1 MAMVYRGFIRVL
13 VRTVMACTDTE
24 DLNLA
29 SLTLSQ
35 YKHNDKTS
43 QPIILTNISLGST
56 NTHTYTSSMLCTD
69 N

>member
-29 SLTLSQ
+29 
-35 YKHNDKTS
+35 
-43 QPIILTNISLGST
+43 PIQTQ
-56 NTHTYTSSMLCTD
+56 
-69 N
+69 